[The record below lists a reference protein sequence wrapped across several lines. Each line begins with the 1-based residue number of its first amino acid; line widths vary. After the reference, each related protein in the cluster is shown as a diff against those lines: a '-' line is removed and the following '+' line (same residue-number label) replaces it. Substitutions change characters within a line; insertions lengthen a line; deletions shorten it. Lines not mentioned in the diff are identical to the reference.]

1 MAPVMHEL
9 FTYWHHSHVRAGSF
23 ADNRVTRLSVCNR
36 AAFLSCAALAGAA
49 ALASAVLYLRTRR
62 WYGRLALRLRHA

>member
-1 MAPVMHEL
+1 MSSTAICSCPGWL
-9 FTYWHHSHVRAGSF
+9 FHGA
-23 ADNRVTRLSVCNR
+23 VTHLLVCNR